1 MFKSKTVISWIKQY
15 LTEPNGENL
24 YASSE
29 SSVIVFVS
37 TEASVNLRRHKLP
50 QELIKSTEDKVPF
63 FRWCFPIWPH
73 FSTSEAF
80 LAKAFNPQ
88 SDELLKTKV
97 RPIWLHICSCFLFL
111 KMNLPFGGIKDR
123 TLNKTS
129 QKETVYVHG
138 PCPGRF
144 PRIWNQE
151 EESLAKKS
159 LLAPF

>member
-1 MFKSKTVISWIKQY
+1 MISCIKQY

-24 YASSE
+24 YTSSE
-29 SSVIVFVS
+29 SSVIVFVP
-37 TEASVNLRRHKLP
+37 TEASVNLRTHKVP
-50 QELIKSTEDKVPF
+50 QELIKSTEGKVPF
-63 FRWCFPIWPH
+63 FWWCFPIWPH
-73 FSTSEAF
+73 FSISEAF
-80 LAKAFNPQ
+80 LAKAFNPR

-97 RPIWLHICSCFLFL
+97 RRPIWLHICSWFLFL
-111 KMNLPFGGIKDR
+111 KMNLSFAGIKDR

-138 PCPGRF
+138 PCPGTF

-151 EESLAKKS
+151 KESPAKKS